1 MPQELLSIC
10 IPTYNRSRLLG
21 IILNTLGGQIK
32 SAAVQDDVVFYL
44 SDNGSPDN
52 TRQVVEEFQKTS
64 GLRLVYSRN
73 DSNIGISKN
82 LLKVMAMGKGRFV
95 WTLGD
100 DEIVAENSVGK
111 LVKVLHERD
120 PGFVLMYDTR
130 YAWPLPKPGVY
141 ADYQSF
147 AHECIKLDNVHALA
161 EHTLLSSNIYRSDH
175 FDAKFGEQNIDTWF
189 PHMFGFLRPLLKS
202 RMSVLIPDFPVIS
215 TREEERS
222 VPSDGKWANLD
233 ECWKT
238 YLSWLR
244 DEMQMPELD
253 PTSASRAARRAMLQN
268 MKAHPIQYFKKYW
281 RALFQPSA
289 YRFLWTRFFGVK
301 S

>member
-32 SAAVQDDVVFYL
+32 SAGTDDVVVYV
-44 SDNGSPDN
+44 SDNSSPDN
-52 TRQVVEEFQKTS
+52 TRQVVEDFQKNS
-64 GLRLVYSRN
+64 GVRVVYSRN
-73 DSNIGISKN
+73 ETNIGLSKN
-82 LLKVMAMGKGRFV
+82 LLKVMEMGKGRFV

-100 DEIVAENSVGK
+100 DEIIVENSIAK
-111 LVKVLHERD
+111 LVKVLREKD
-120 PGFVLMYDTR
+120 PGFVLMFDTR
-130 YAWPLPKPGVY
+130 YAWPLPKPGIY
-141 ADYQSF
+141 ADYQTF
-147 AHECIKLDNVHALA
+147 ARECIKLDNAHALA
-161 EHTLLSSNIYRSDH
+161 EHTLLSSNIYRSGH

-189 PHMFGFLRPLLKS
+189 PHMFGFLRPLLKA
-202 RMSVLIPDFPVIS
+202 RMTVLIPDFPVVT

-222 VPSDGKWANLD
+222 TPSDGKWANLD
-233 ECWKT
+233 ECWKI

-253 PTSASRAARRAMLQN
+253 PTAASRAARRAMLQN
-268 MKAHPIQYFKKYW
+268 MRSHPIQYFKKYW

-301 S
+301 

>member
-10 IPTYNRSRLLG
+10 IPTYNRARLLQQ
-21 IILNTLGGQIK
+21 ILGVLGGQIK
-32 SAAVQDDVVFYL
+32 TAGADSVVLYV
-44 SDNGSPDN
+44 SDNGSTDATP
-52 TRQVVEEFQKTS
+52 QVVEEFQKQT
-64 GLRLVYSRN
+64 GLKVLYSRN
-73 DSNIGISKN
+73 PTNLGISKN
-82 LLKVMAMGKGRFV
+82 LLKVMAMGQGRFV

-100 DEIVAENSVGK
+100 DEIVADNAVPN
-111 LVKVLHERD
+111 LVKVLRERD

-130 YAWPLPKPGVY
+130 YPWPLPQPGLY
-141 ADYQSF
+141 ADYH
-147 AHECIKLDNVHALA
+147 AVARECIKLDNVHALA
-161 EHTLLSSNIYRSDH
+161 EQTLLSSNLYRSEH

-189 PHMFGFLRPLLKS
+189 PHMFGFLRPLLKN

-238 YLSWLR
+238 YLTWLR

-253 PTSASRAARRAMLQN
+253 PTAASQAARKAMLAN
-268 MKAHPIQYFKKYW
+268 MRAHPIQYFQKYW

-289 YRFLWTRFFGVK
+289 YRFLWTRFFGVGK
-301 S
+301 